1 MEIKGTAKK
10 GAKPIVSFTLSSGA
24 AVEHSPQHLEFVVIS
39 AWGKSAQVYRSYP
52 TKKEAQERLKLV
64 ERLVKDYG
72 GEFPKVYGAYAMELQ
87 NDLTYKCVAQWER
100 PKN

>member
-1 MEIKGTAKK
+1 MAKK
-10 GAKPIVSFTLSSGA
+10 GAKPTVSFTLSNGA
-24 AVEHSPQHLEFVVIS
+24 VVEHAPQHLEFIVIS
-39 AWGKSAQVYRSYP
+39 AWGKSAQTYRSYP

-64 ERLVKDYG
+64 DRLVTEYAGD
-72 GEFPKVYGAYAMELQ
+72 FTKVYCAYAMELK